1 MDRLKWIVWV
11 AVLFLATASQAGAE
25 APLSVFVSI
34 QPQAYVV
41 ERIGKKRV
49 AVEVLVPPGKSPA
62 TYAPRPSQMA
72 KLSRATLFFSIGVPF
87 EQALMPRIKGASQ
100 ELTLVDT
107 IQGIPL
113 RRFADGGG
121 DPHIWMNPIL
131 MKQQAI
137 TICNALIQK
146 APGSTDYFRA
156 NLEGLLADLDRL
168 DRTIAKALAP
178 LAGET
183 IFVFHPVFGYFADQ
197 YGLTQMAVEVHGKAP
212 KGRELAH
219 FIKQAKAARIRVI
232 FVQPQFDTRTAQKIA
247 TAINGAV
254 VPLDPLAKD
263 YITNLTTMAGTIKNA
278 FK

>member
-1 MDRLKWIVWV
+1 MGRLKWIVWA
-11 AVLFLATASQAGAE
+11 AVIFLAAACPAGAE
-25 APLSVFVSI
+25 EPISVFVSI

-41 ERIGKKRV
+41 ERIGQERV
-49 AVEVLVPPGKSPA
+49 DVSVLVPPGKSPA

-87 EQALMPRIKGASQ
+87 EQALMPKIKGASKG
-100 ELTLVDT
+100 LTLVDT

-121 DPHIWMNPIL
+121 DPHVWMNPL
-131 MKQQAI
+131 LVKQQAI
-137 TICNALIQK
+137 NVCNALSEK
-146 APGSTDYFRA
+146 VPGSREYFRV
-156 NLEGLLADLDRL
+156 NLETFLADLDRL

-183 IFVFHPVFGYFADQ
+183 IFVFHPVFGYFADR
-197 YGLTQMAVEVHGKAP
+197 YGLTQMAVEVGGKAP
-212 KGRELAH
+212 KGRALAG
-219 FIKQAKAARIRVI
+219 FIKKAKAARIRVI
-232 FVQPQFDTRTAQKIA
+232 FVQPQFDTRTAHKIA
-247 TAINGAV
+247 AAINGAV

-263 YITNLTTMAGTIKNA
+263 YISNLTAMARKIRQA

>member
-1 MDRLKWIVWV
+1 MDRLKWIVWA
-11 AVLFLATASQAGAE
+11 AVISLATACQAGAE

-41 ERIGKKRV
+41 ERIGKERV

-72 KLSRATLFFSIGVPF
+72 RLSRAALFFSIGVPF
-87 EQALMPRIKGASQ
+87 EQALMPRVKGVSQ

-121 DPHIWMNPIL
+121 DPHVWMNPML
-131 MKQQAI
+131 MKQQA
-137 TICNALIQK
+137 TTVCSALSKK

-156 NLEGLLADLDRL
+156 NLERLLADLDRL
-168 DRTIAKALAP
+168 DRTIAKALEP

-183 IFVFHPVFGYFADQ
+183 IFVFHPVFGYFADR
-197 YGLTQMAVEVHGKAP
+197 YGLTQTAVEVGGKAP
-212 KGRELAH
+212 KGRSLAD
-219 FIKQAKAARIRVI
+219 FIKKAKAARIRVI
-232 FVQPQFDTRTAQKIA
+232 FVQPQFDTRTAHKIA

-263 YITNLTTMAGTIKNA
+263 YMANLTAMAHKIKNA